1 MRNYGVLPLALLVA
15 APVMANNAVGKTY
28 FSQHNWFGAA
38 SPERLAMARNR
49 MNRKDEGKGVAFEA
63 VLFAEQTTDEQGLR
77 DYFLPFEGKTKL
89 IAGETGSTAYTIGTN
104 NPTGTVGAADLVAG
118 YFNVQ
123 TGTVG
128 SSSANLTSQLTFQSE
143 LSFAP
148 KQTVVGIGLQWQQR
162 LPKKW
167 WLKVSAPITHV
178 KNDLHMTEDVINE
191 GKGVSIT
198 GAVANMTAAFK
209 QEAMRYGKIDGA
221 QEKWGVADIEVLVGR
236 HGFDHE
242 YAQACWYVGMVIPTG
257 KKPTAEYLWEAVV
270 GNNKHFGVMLGGSTR
285 LVWKEGDD
293 YVLAVCC
300 DTNGRFLFENTQK
313 RMLDLKG
320 KPWSRYFL
328 LVKEADFPTSGN
340 FEDNRADLELG
351 VNVLTQDVKVAP
363 HGSFTGN
370 TALNFRKDNGFEA
383 EVGFNLYVREAE
395 KIKLKN
401 AFANADNYGIPYLG
415 SFVDSAAATTNSFQ
429 TINRAFID
437 EGGDAG
443 TTNTFLALAEADL
456 DLNSAAHPAV
466 YENTVYAT
474 LGMNWDKCKMPVF
487 VNVGGAYTFN
497 ENNACA
503 KRWGIWGKAG
513 VSF

>member
-1 MRNYGVLPLALLVA
+1 MRKYGVLPLALLVA

-28 FSQHNWFGAA
+28 FSQRNWFGAA

-49 MNRKDEGKGVAFEA
+49 MNRKDEGKGSAFEA

-89 IAGETGSTAYTIGTN
+89 IAGEAASASYVIGAN
-104 NPTGTVGAADLVAG
+104 NPTGTAGANDLVAN

-123 TGTVG
+123 TASAGTPPVDVV
-128 SSSANLTSQLTFQSE
+128 LTGTFQSE
-143 LSFAP
+143 LTFAP

-167 WLKVSAPITHV
+167 WLKVSMPITHV
-178 KNDLHMTEDVINE
+178 KNDLCMTEEVINE
-191 GKGVSIT
+191 GSGAVPAS
-198 GAVANMTAAFK
+198 AVANMTAAFK
-209 QEAMRYGKIDGA
+209 QAAMKYGKIDGA

-242 YAQACWYVGMVIPTG
+242 YAQGCWNVGIVIPTG

-320 KPWSRYFL
+320 KPWSRYL
-328 LVKEADFPTSGN
+328 PLVKQADATST
-340 FEDNRADLELG
+340 DRTDLALG

-363 HGSFTGN
+363 HGAFTGN

-383 EVGFNLYVREAE
+383 EIGYNLHVREAE
-395 KIKLKN
+395 KIKLKE
-401 AFANADNYGIPYLG
+401 AFTNADNYGIVALG
-415 SFVDSAAATTNSFQ
+415 SFAAGTPQTCSFE
-429 TINRAFID
+429 TIDRARLN
-437 EGGDAG
+437 EGGDMSTAPAAL
-443 TTNTFLALAEADL
+443 FRVLAEADL
-456 DLNSAAHPAV
+456 DLNSAAHPAL

-474 LGMNWDKCKMPVF
+474 LGMNWDKCKMPAF

-513 VSF
+513 ISF